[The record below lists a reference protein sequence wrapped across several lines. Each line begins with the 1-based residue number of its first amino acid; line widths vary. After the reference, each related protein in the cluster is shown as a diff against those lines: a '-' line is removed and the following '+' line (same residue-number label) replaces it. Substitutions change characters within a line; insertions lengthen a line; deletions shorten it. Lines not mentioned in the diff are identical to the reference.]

1 MYIQTNGDPVLW
13 DTFKSLC
20 GAIAA
25 NASVM
30 ELKRYAV
37 YNVLVRVQLEP
48 SQLFCSMT
56 NTVSN
61 NLTDKIERLHLN
73 WGLTVVN
80 YTVYD
85 RKLRKPELILQL
97 GMRYHNFLNFA
108 RESLES

>member
-80 YTVYD
+80 YTV
-85 RKLRKPELILQL
+85 
-97 GMRYHNFLNFA
+97 
-108 RESLES
+108 